1 MIRQKHVATC
11 KYTACTCLYIHVHRS
26 QACICMY
33 VCMYVYI
40 YTHVFI
46 TLGPSFGGSY
56 IESQAKPVDMI
67 TGLSI
72 CRAAPEASSQSS
84 FNTNHR
90 NPEPK
95 PMWHLGRRVTSAS
108 QNKQQLS
115 YELVSGVVHWH
126 KPMLEDAQRLYG
138 ANGAPA
144 FAGPLSNHGEKV

>member
-1 MIRQKHVATC
+1 MWLHVNIPRVHVCTYMYTGHKHAYV
-11 KYTACTCLYIHVHRS
+11 
-26 QACICMY
+26 CMY
-33 VCMYVYI
+33 VCVYI

-115 YELVSGVVHWH
+115 HELVSGVVHWH

-144 FAGPLSNHGEKV
+144 FAGPLSNHVEKV